1 MWDKVFEN
9 CRREIEKQF
18 EEKRQRSGSQE
29 VFVVAID
36 GMCGSGKSTIAEM
49 LQEYFGCS
57 LFHMDDFFLQPHQRT
72 AERLKQPGGNVDYE
86 RFQKEVL
93 DHIADREGLNL
104 QKFDCRTFSLRPQ
117 EHVTYNDLV
126 IIEGAYSCHPYFGD
140 VQDVKIF
147 LESSSEGQ
155 LKRIAL
161 RNGPEKL
168 KMFQERWIP
177 MESRYFETYHIKKQ
191 CICICVDEE

>member
-1 MWDKVFEN
+1 MDAILNQAKQRIDALLTREGQVF
-9 CRREIEKQF
+9 
-18 EEKRQRSGSQE
+18 
-29 VFVVAID
+29 VAID
-36 GMCGSGKSTIAEM
+36 GKCTSGKTTLAAKLAQIYDCNV
-49 LQEYFGCS
+49 L
-57 LFHMDDFFLQPHQRT
+57 HMDEFFLRPEQRT
-72 AERLKQPGGNVDYE
+72 PERFSQVGGNVDYE

-93 DHIADREGLNL
+93 DHIADKEGLNL
-104 QKFDCRTFSLRPQ
+104 QKFDCSTFSLRPQ
-117 EHVTYNDLV
+117 EHVAYNDLV

-155 LKRIAL
+155 LERIAL

-177 MESRYFETYHIKKQ
+177 MESRYFETYHIKEQ
-191 CICICVDEE
+191 CIGICVDEE